1 MSLSVSARNAYKAS
15 DAGVVVHPE
24 GWRTRERENPLPR
37 IAPISFAVLWPL
49 TQQKCRGGGF
59 RPPPPSPTT
68 SPMAVTE
75 AERVRTSI
83 ASPLE

>member
-68 SPMAVTE
+68 SDGSHGG
-75 AERVRTSI
+75 RNDS
-83 ASPLE
+83 SQYSQSS